1 MSSPIKPD
9 VVVVGNVTK
18 DLTKEGY
25 VLGGGVSY
33 AALTVKA
40 LGLNPAVV
48 TSCGID
54 VDPSALLQGIPAH
67 VVPSNST
74 TTFVN
79 SYHGGR
85 RRQVIKAVANVI
97 FAADVPDDWRA
108 APLVL
113 LAPIAREIDDSIL
126 DAFHSAT
133 VAASIQGWVRDWDD
147 QGNVFSK
154 PWDGGRV
161 LERIDAVQ
169 FSDDD
174 DVPSE
179 QIAQWNERCPVLLNT
194 RGSKGCRIW
203 TRGAWRDLPA
213 FSANEVDPTGAGDVF
228 SAAYLVRFRE
238 SEDEL
243 DAARF
248 AGCAASFCVE
258 RQGVEGIP
266 NRVQIEARLR
276 RK

>member
-1 MSSPIKPD
+1 MSSPVKPD
-9 VVVVGNVTK
+9 VVVVGAVTK

-25 VLGGGVSY
+25 ILGGGVAY

-48 TSCGID
+48 TSCGSE
-54 VDPSALLQGIPAH
+54 VDPLTHLPGIPSH
-67 VVPSNST
+67 VVPSSST

-97 FAADVPDDWRA
+97 FAADVPDEWRA
-108 APLVL
+108 TPLVL
-113 LAPIAREIDDSIL
+113 LTPIAHEIDDSIM
-126 DAFHSAT
+126 DAFQSPT
-133 VAASIQGWVRDWDD
+133 VAASIQGWLRDWDD
-147 QGNVFSK
+147 DGNVVTRR
-154 PWDGGRV
+154 WDGGRV
-161 LERIDAVQ
+161 LERIGAAQ

-174 DVPSE
+174 DVSPD
-179 QIAQWNERCPVLLNT
+179 QIAHWKERCPVLLNT
-194 RGSKGCRIW
+194 RGDEGCRIW
-203 TRGAWRDLPA
+203 TRGVWHDLPA
-213 FSANEVDPTGAGDVF
+213 FPANEVDPTGAGDVF

-238 SEDEL
+238 SGDVL

-266 NRVQIEARLR
+266 SRAQVEARLNGE
-276 RK
+276 